1 MRSNCILKVSAVGGM
16 VASGGGDKLTI
27 AVGATL
33 GEKKNERLFTKIT
46 KLIQNCCFV
55 MKDWCI

>member
-33 GEKKNERLFTKIT
+33 GEKKTNDYLQK
-46 KLIQNCCFV
+46 
-55 MKDWCI
+55 